1 MRNAR
6 FYKIK
11 NKVILIIEI
20 IILLQS
26 LRFFYADTMVY
37 ADSIRYDYNS
47 SSMTYPGYRDR
58 IDILKAAHPNWNF
71 VIMKTGLDWNE
82 VIANEYTGHF
92 DTPSNLIQGKSGG
105 WVCSICGSRVYDTGE
120 WLCASESAI
129 RYYVDPRNW
138 LVDSPYLFQFLQ
150 TDYMETLD
158 QDIYE
163 ALNGTFLYS
172 WDIAST
178 INKACKNNNASPYF
192 IIARILQEQ
201 GPAGGRTY
209 MMRDSD
215 GKIYYNLF
223 NIGATGNTE
232 DEVYANA
239 LARAKQ
245 DNWTSIESCLN
256 GGITFLISSYIS
268 YKQNTLYLNK
278 FDVESYMGLYYHQY
292 MQNIE
297 APKNEAISMYNKMKN
312 ANLLN
317 RNLTFVIPVFENMP
331 ANASPSPDTAGEA
344 FPKNIRVKEGH
355 YGIMVRAGRS
365 TTSSILDRIA
375 DSSVVILSVERYSDG
390 WHKIV
395 LENGTVGYVKFN
407 TDYLEEISDVT
418 NCYETMKIKA
428 NGTILRAG
436 PGLEHVE
443 ITTLNAGDE
452 VVRIDNTARYTFG
465 GQIWDRINI
474 KDGRQGFVIRDVLSD
489 SSENEA
495 GTEKSKNVIEE
506 DQQGQ
511 IKNETEGSNNKTGD
525 QQGQSN
531 NELDESRNET
541 DKSNN
546 ETNQQQSQAKNE
558 TDQSNNEN
566 NQQQNQLDNETD
578 QSNNEN
584 NQQQNQLDNE
594 SDQSNNEI
602 NQQQGQA
609 QNETDQS
616 NNETE
621 EQRGQSKNELDESRN
636 EINEEHNNSKNESGE
651 NVVVDDTKKDEREY
665 LIIGPEKQSSDLEG
679 VVTKNGVQTEEA
691 GTGYIITINDKEYII
706 VKRGDANGDG
716 YVKAND
722 YLIIKDYIIGA
733 NSQLKNEYLQAAD
746 VTNDKSVKA
755 NDYLKI
761 KDHIM
766 YGVEI

>member
-1 MRNAR
+1 MRKSK
-6 FYKIK
+6 FYKIIS
-11 NKVILIIEI
+11 KVILIFEI

-26 LRFFYADTMVY
+26 TMLFNSNTTVY
-37 ADSIRYDYNS
+37 ADSYRYTYNS
-47 SSMTYPGYRDR
+47 NNMSYPGYRDR
-58 IDILKAAHPNWNF
+58 IDILKSAHPNWNF
-71 VIMKTGLDWNE
+71 VIMETGLDWND
-82 VIANEYTGHF
+82 VIANEYTGHL
-92 DTPSNLIQGKSGG
+92 DTPRNLIQGKSGG

-120 WLCASESAI
+120 WVCASESAI
-129 RYYVDPRNW
+129 KYYIDPRNW

-172 WDIAST
+172 WDVASI
-178 INKACKNNNASPYF
+178 INRVCRSNNASPYF

-201 GPAGGRTY
+201 GTSGGRTY
-209 MMRDSD
+209 KMQDSD
-215 GKIYYNLF
+215 GRIYYNLF

-245 DNWTSIESCLN
+245 DGWTSVESCLN
-256 GGITFLISSYIS
+256 GGITFLLSSYIS

-331 ANASPSPDTAGEA
+331 ANASPSPDTAGEV

-365 TTSSILDRIA
+365 TTSSILDRIP

-395 LENGTVGYVKFN
+395 LENGTVGYLKFN
-407 TDYLEEISDVT
+407 TDYLEEIPDVT
-418 NCYETMKIKA
+418 NCYETKIINT

-443 ITTLNAGDE
+443 VTTLNKGDE
-452 VVRIDNTARYTFG
+452 VTRIDNTARYTFG
-465 GQIWDRINI
+465 GKVWDRVII
-474 KDGRQGFVIRDVLSD
+474 KDGRQGFVIRDVLEDVPKEEPKDNNTLENVVIDEEARNQVEVNETESD
-489 SSENEA
+489 VTGTNNMTENSNIIEDDNTTENNNVTGNDENDEKLGDSNNTNINGTTGEQSNNEMENEMVDNQN
-495 GTEKSKNVIEE
+495 TTT
-506 DQQGQ
+506 
-511 IKNETEGSNNKTGD
+511 NENEQSGNTTEGSNN
-525 QQGQSN
+525 
-531 NELDESRNET
+531 ELIE
-541 DKSNN
+541 
-546 ETNQQQSQAKNE
+546 
-558 TDQSNNEN
+558 
-566 NQQQNQLDNETD
+566 
-578 QSNNEN
+578 
-584 NQQQNQLDNE
+584 
-594 SDQSNNEI
+594 
-602 NQQQGQA
+602 
-609 QNETDQS
+609 
-616 NNETE
+616 
-621 EQRGQSKNELDESRN
+621 
-636 EINEEHNNSKNESGE
+636 
-651 NVVVDDTKKDEREY
+651 DDTKQDERRY
-665 LIIGPEKQSSDLEG
+665 LVIGPDKQAADLEG
-679 VVTKNGVQTEEA
+679 IVTKNGVQTEEA

-706 VKRGDANGDG
+706 VKRGDVNGDG

-722 YLIIKDYIIGA
+722 YLIIKDYIIGT
-733 NSQLKNEYLQAAD
+733 NLNLKDEYLQAAD